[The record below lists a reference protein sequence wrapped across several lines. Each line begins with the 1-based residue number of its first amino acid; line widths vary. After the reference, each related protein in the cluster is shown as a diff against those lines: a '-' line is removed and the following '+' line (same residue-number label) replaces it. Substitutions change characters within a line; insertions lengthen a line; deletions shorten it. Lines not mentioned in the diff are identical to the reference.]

1 MLQVCLACTTA
12 YSVGAPSCP
21 HCGSTEYR
29 LSTDPVDGEGV
40 HEVPDA
46 EPLGGSDG

>member
-1 MLQVCLACTTA
+1 MLWICLACTTA
-12 YSVGAPSCP
+12 YSAEAPCCP
-21 HCGSTEYR
+21 HCGGTEYR

-40 HEVPDA
+40 HEVPVP